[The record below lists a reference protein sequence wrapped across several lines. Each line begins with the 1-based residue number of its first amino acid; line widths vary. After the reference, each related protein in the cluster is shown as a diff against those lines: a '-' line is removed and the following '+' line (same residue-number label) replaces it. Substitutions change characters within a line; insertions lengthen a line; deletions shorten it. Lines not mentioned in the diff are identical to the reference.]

1 MTKKIRLKRKLP
13 FVVFCVLL
21 AVLFFS
27 TYLLAS
33 KFLFPKHI
41 EKEASAIDVSKEE
54 VIIKNRISFLLLG
67 MDARP
72 CEKSSRTDAIMF
84 VSFDPE
90 NKRLAVMSIP
100 RDTRVNIPGHGFR
113 KINEAVVYVGPELV
127 SKIVSDLLG
136 VPVDYYVLTNFEGFK
151 KIVDAVGGVKFYVP
165 QDMYYYDP
173 ADGTLIDLKKGEQ
186 LLDGDKALQFIR
198 FRGYPNGDIDRTMH
212 QQEFFKA
219 LAKKILQPSTVT
231 KLHNLI
237 PSINDAV
244 DTNLGIVQMIKLA
257 KAAQNFK
264 NVEIVS
270 QTLPGRFA
278 EIDGISYWYVDPKEA
293 NEAVMALFR
302 GETVDVVQGPTII
315 QNNKKDEKNKQLAE
329 DNKENLK
336 ESREAEE
343 SQNANDNI
351 NVDANEVQSS
361 SNVSNTEVNNVTS
374 AVNIT
379 QELTIVQN
387 GKEGKNKQLAED
399 NKENLK
405 ESREAEE
412 SQNANDNINVDANEV
427 QSSSNVDNVSNTEV
441 GNVTSNEEI
450 NIESD
455 VNDAMADEEGWIP
468 IPTS

>member
-1 MTKKIRLKRKLP
+1 
-13 FVVFCVLL
+13 
-21 AVLFFS
+21 
-27 TYLLAS
+27 
-33 KFLFPKHI
+33 
-41 EKEASAIDVSKEE
+41 
-54 VIIKNRISFLLLG
+54 
-67 MDARP
+67 
-72 CEKSSRTDAIMF
+72 

-90 NKRLAVMSIP
+90 NKRLAIMSIP

-186 LLDGDKALQFIR
+186 LLDGGKALQFIR

-219 LAKKILQPSTVT
+219 LAKKILQPSNVT

-237 PSINDAV
+237 PSINDAI

-264 NVEIVS
+264 NLEIVS

-278 EIDGISYWYVDPKEA
+278 DIDGISYWYVDPKTA
-293 NEAVMALFR
+293 NEAVMALLR

-315 QNNKKDEKNKQLAE
+315 QNSKEEKE
-329 DNKENLK
+329 DLK

-343 SQNANDNI
+343 SQNVNDNI
-351 NVDANEVQSS
+351 NVDANEVQ
-361 SNVSNTEVNNVTS
+361 
-374 AVNIT
+374 
-379 QELTIVQN
+379 
-387 GKEGKNKQLAED
+387 G
-399 NKENLK
+399 
-405 ESREAEE
+405 
-412 SQNANDNINVDANEV
+412 
-427 QSSSNVDNVSNTEV
+427 SSNVDNVSNTEAD
-441 GNVTSNEEI
+441 NVTSSEEASNITNEEI
-450 NIESD
+450 DNVTDNGETNIESG
-455 VNDAMADEEGWIP
+455 VNDAMANEEGWIP

>member
-1 MTKKIRLKRKLP
+1 
-13 FVVFCVLL
+13 
-21 AVLFFS
+21 
-27 TYLLAS
+27 
-33 KFLFPKHI
+33 
-41 EKEASAIDVSKEE
+41 
-54 VIIKNRISFLLLG
+54 
-67 MDARP
+67 
-72 CEKSSRTDAIMF
+72 
-84 VSFDPE
+84 
-90 NKRLAVMSIP
+90 
-100 RDTRVNIPGHGFR
+100 
-113 KINEAVVYVGPELV
+113 
-127 SKIVSDLLG
+127 
-136 VPVDYYVLTNFEGFK
+136 
-151 KIVDAVGGVKFYVP
+151 
-165 QDMYYYDP
+165 
-173 ADGTLIDLKKGEQ
+173 
-186 LLDGDKALQFIR
+186 
-198 FRGYPNGDIDRTMH
+198 MH

-237 PSINDAV
+237 PSINDAI

-278 EIDGISYWYVDPKEA
+278 EIDGISYWYVDPKKA

-315 QNNKKDEKNKQLAE
+315 QNSKEEKKDE
-329 DNKENLK
+329 
-336 ESREAEE
+336 
-343 SQNANDNI
+343 
-351 NVDANEVQSS
+351 
-361 SNVSNTEVNNVTS
+361 
-374 AVNIT
+374 
-379 QELTIVQN
+379 
-387 GKEGKNKQLAED
+387 KNKQLAED

-450 NIESD
+450 NIKSD

>member
-1 MTKKIRLKRKLP
+1 MAKKIRLKRKLP
-13 FVVFCVLL
+13 LIVFCVLL

-72 CEKSSRTDAIMF
+72 YEKSSRTDAIKF

-90 NKRLAVMSIP
+90 DKRLAVMSIP

-165 QDMYYYDP
+165 QNMYYYDP

-237 PSINDAV
+237 PSINDAI

-264 NVEIVS
+264 NIEIVS

-278 EIDGISYWYVDPKEA
+278 EIDGISYWYVDPKKA

-302 GETVDVVQGPTII
+302 GETVDVVQGHVII
-315 QNNKKDEKNKQLAE
+315 QKKDEKNEQLAE

-351 NVDANEVQSS
+351 NVVANEVQC
-361 SNVSNTEVNNVTS
+361 
-374 AVNIT
+374 
-379 QELTIVQN
+379 
-387 GKEGKNKQLAED
+387 
-399 NKENLK
+399 
-405 ESREAEE
+405 
-412 SQNANDNINVDANEV
+412 
-427 QSSSNVDNVSNTEV
+427 SSNVDNVSNTEV